1 MTLPGPRPGQG
12 AEQLLRWSGVAAAGV
27 EEEGPGDDDRA
38 RAGSGLVSEVRDS
51 AARVSLSG
59 SASVV
64 ACCLTSSLLLG
75 DTQ

>member
-1 MTLPGPRPGQG
+1 M
-12 AEQLLRWSGVAAAGV
+12 AAAGV

-38 RAGSGLVSEVRDS
+38 RAGSGLVSEVRES

-59 SASVV
+59 STSVV

-75 DTQ
+75 DQ

>member
-1 MTLPGPRPGQG
+1 M
-12 AEQLLRWSGVAAAGV
+12 AAAGV
-27 EEEGPGDDDRA
+27 EEEGPGGDGA

-64 ACCLTSSLLLG
+64 ACCLTSSLLPR
-75 DTQ
+75 DTQLQRCKC